1 MLCLCIDAESL
12 VRIKMHLIIT
22 KFSHLQ
28 CILLFTKLL
37 LPCQVIR
44 KMSQYLKMNLVVPEE
59 YIEGFIKANN
69 TFLYQLVFDP
79 VRRKTVPLNQYPED
93 IDPASLSY
101 AGLYPPIV
109 NHIWHVNLEIMD
121 NGSAYCYSTL
131 LLWNCMFFSTTCI
144 VFHARFSF
152 SCSNLL
158 FACPFF
164 SAHLF

>member
-1 MLCLCIDAESL
+1 MLCLCINAESL
-12 VRIKMHLIIT
+12 VHIKMHLIIK

-44 KMSQYLKMNLVVPEE
+44 KMNQYLKMNLVVPEE

-109 NHIWHVNLEIMD
+109 NHI
-121 NGSAYCYSTL
+121 
-131 LLWNCMFFSTTCI
+131 
-144 VFHARFSF
+144 
-152 SCSNLL
+152 
-158 FACPFF
+158 
-164 SAHLF
+164 

>member
-109 NHIWHVNLEIMD
+109 NHIWHVNLEIMEVLTVILL
-121 NGSAYCYSTL
+121 YCCEIVCSSPLVHSLSCQIFIFMFKPTV
-131 LLWNCMFFSTTCI
+131 CMSFF
-144 VFHARFSF
+144 
-152 SCSNLL
+152 
-158 FACPFF
+158 
-164 SAHLF
+164 